1 MNWKRA
7 SKLVSKFEIERTNDI
22 ASSDSDIESDEETKI
37 RQMAHRAT
45 LKRRPTIALA
55 LMSSSEEDE
64 DSEDEGKL
72 YFNVQECLVSLNVS
86 VVALIYND
94 QPLLF

>member
-7 SKLVSKFEIERTNDI
+7 SKLVSSFEIERTNDI
-22 ASSDSDIESDEETKI
+22 VSSDSDIESDEETKI

-55 LMSSSEEDE
+55 LMSSSEED
-64 DSEDEGKL
+64 DSEDEGK
-72 YFNVQECLVSLNVS
+72 FNVQDLLPIMVLNFTES
-86 VVALIYND
+86 ERSCTDL
-94 QPLLF
+94 